1 MYRFV
6 RHPNYLGEMVV
17 YVSFALMIW
26 HWLAVVVLAWI
37 WGAFF
42 VVNMM
47 LTEVSLSRYPEWA
60 EYQRR
65 TWWLVPP
72 LL

>member
-1 MYRFV
+1 MLIYI
-6 RHPNYLGEMVV
+6 
-17 YVSFALMIW
+17 SFALMIW

-37 WGAFF
+37 WGGLF

-47 LTEVSLSRYPEWA
+47 LQEVSLSRYPEWP
-60 EYQRR
+60 EYKSR

>member
-1 MYRFV
+1 
-6 RHPNYLGEMVV
+6 MVV

-37 WGAFF
+37 WGGFF

-47 LTEVSLSRYPEWA
+47 LTGGQPVTLPGVGRVQAPHVVASLLRCCRA
-60 EYQRR
+60 IAQ
-65 TWWLVPP
+65 
-72 LL
+72 